1 MHKLFS
7 PLVVQKFMETVLITG
22 GTGLIGQA
30 LTRELVAGGYSVI
43 ILTRGRSAAARQS
56 GVQYAQWDVERQT
69 IDKDA
74 VGKADY
80 IVHLAGANVAEGRWT
95 EARKR
100 EIRDSRTKSGALLV
114 KALREYPNR
123 VRAVVSA
130 SAIGW
135 YGPDSQ
141 VPNPQPFTE
150 SAPAYPEF
158 LGDTCRQWED
168 SIAPV
173 MELGKRLVIL
183 RTGIVLSAEGG
194 AYKEF
199 EKPLRFGVA
208 SVLGNGRQV
217 VSWIHIADLV
227 GLYLTALENERWQ
240 GVYNAVAPAPVSNR
254 ELIGTIAKQRGT
266 FYITTK
272 VPEAALKAAL
282 GEMSIEVLKS
292 ATVSSRKVEEA
303 GYRFLFPNIGVA
315 VHNLLGKKYRA
326 S

>member
-1 MHKLFS
+1 
-7 PLVVQKFMETVLITG
+7 METVLITG

-30 LTRELVAGGYSVI
+30 LTKELVDRGYSVI
-43 ILTRGRSAAARQS
+43 ILTRGQSGAAKRS
-56 GVQYAQWDVERQT
+56 GVQYARWDVERHT

-74 VGKADY
+74 VGKADH
-80 IVHLAGANVAEGRWT
+80 IIHLAGANVAEGRWT

-114 KALREYPNR
+114 KALKEYPNTIKT
-123 VRAVVSA
+123 VVSA

-135 YGPDSQ
+135 YGPDGQ
-141 VPNPQPFTE
+141 VPSPRPFAE
-150 SAPAYPEF
+150 SDPAHPGF

-168 SIAPV
+168 SIRPV
-173 MELGKRLVIL
+173 VDLGKRLVIL
-183 RTGIVLSAEGG
+183 RTGIVLSTEGG

-227 GLYLTALENERWQ
+227 GLYLAALQNERWQ
-240 GVYNAVAPAPVSNR
+240 GVYNAVAPEPVSNR
-254 ELIGTIAKQRGT
+254 ELVLTIAKQRGT
-266 FYITTK
+266 FYIATK

-303 GYRFLFPNIGVA
+303 GYQFLFPNIGVA
-315 VHNLLGKKYRA
+315 VHNLLGKR
-326 S
+326 

>member
-1 MHKLFS
+1 
-7 PLVVQKFMETVLITG
+7 METVLITG

-30 LTRELVAGGYSVI
+30 LTKELVARGYTVVI
-43 ILTRGRSAAARQS
+43 ITRDSKAAGKQS
-56 GVQYAQWDVERQT
+56 KVQYAQWDVVRQS
-69 IDKDA
+69 IDKEA
-74 VGKADY
+74 VAKADF

-100 EIRDSRTKSGALLV
+100 EIRESRTQSGALLV
-114 KALREYPNR
+114 KALKEYPNG

-135 YGPDSQ
+135 YGPDVQ
-141 VPNPQPFTE
+141 VPNPKPFTE
-150 SAPAYPEF
+150 SAPANSDF
-158 LGDTCRQWED
+158 LGTTCRQWED
-168 SIAPV
+168 SISGVQEA
-173 MELGKRLVIL
+173 GKRLVVL

-208 SVLGNGRQV
+208 SVLGSGRQV

-227 GLYLTALENERWQ
+227 GMYIAAIRNERWQ
-240 GVYNAVAPAPVSNR
+240 GVYNAVAPQPVSNK
-254 ELIGTIAKQRGT
+254 ELIQTMARQRGK

-292 ATVSSRKVEEA
+292 TTVSSRKVEEA
-303 GYRFLFPNIGVA
+303 GYQFLFPNIGTA
-315 VHNLLGKKYRA
+315 VHNLMGRRT
-326 S
+326 

>member
-1 MHKLFS
+1 
-7 PLVVQKFMETVLITG
+7 METVLITG

-30 LTRELVAGGYSVI
+30 LTRELVAGGYNVI
-43 ILTRGRSAAARQS
+43 ILTRGRSAAEKHSA
-56 GVQYAQWDVERQT
+56 VQYAQWDVERQT
-69 IDKDA
+69 IDQDA

-100 EIRDSRTKSGALLV
+100 EIRESRTKSGMLLV
-114 KALREYPNR
+114 KALRDYPNR
-123 VRAVVSA
+123 VKVVVSA

-150 SAPAYPEF
+150 SAPTSPGF
-158 LGDTCRQWED
+158 LGDTCQQWED

-173 MELGKRLVIL
+173 VELGKRLVIL

-208 SVLGNGRQV
+208 SVLGNGRQI
-217 VSWIHIADLV
+217 VSWIHMADLV
-227 GLYLTALENERWQ
+227 GLYLAALKNERWQ

-315 VHNLLGKKYRA
+315 VHNLLGKK
-326 S
+326 

>member
-1 MHKLFS
+1 
-7 PLVVQKFMETVLITG
+7 METVLITG

-30 LTRELVAGGYSVI
+30 LTKELVDRGYSVI
-43 ILTRGRSAAARQS
+43 ILTRGQPGSAKRS
-56 GVQYAQWDVERQT
+56 GVQYARWDVERQT

-74 VGKADY
+74 VGKADH

-95 EARKR
+95 ETRKR
-100 EIRDSRTKSGALLV
+100 EIRDSRTQSGHLLV
-114 KALREYPNR
+114 KALKEYPNK
-123 VRAVVSA
+123 VKTVVSA

-135 YGPDSQ
+135 YGPDGQ
-141 VPNPQPFTE
+141 VPNPRPFTE
-150 SAPAYPEF
+150 SHPAHPGF

-168 SIAPV
+168 SIRPV
-173 MELGKRLVIL
+173 MDLGKRLVIL
-183 RTGIVLSAEGG
+183 RTGIVLSTEGG

-227 GLYLTALENERWQ
+227 GLYLAALQSERWQ
-240 GVYNAVAPAPVSNR
+240 GVYNAVAPSPVSNR
-254 ELIGTIAKQRGT
+254 ELVLAIAKQRGK

-272 VPEAALKAAL
+272 VPEAALKVAL

-292 ATVSSRKVEEA
+292 TTVSSRKAGEA
-303 GYRFLFPNIGVA
+303 GYQFLFPNIGVA
-315 VHNLLGKKYRA
+315 VHNLLGKR
-326 S
+326 